1 MYKRNVSFCSYTVFN
16 DRASTLV
23 TGQLL
28 CSLSNAIFQAISLH
42 CRADLQHTVS
52 ASSRSCISIPL
63 EEACDCSAVICIHVH
78 ETLSTAF
85 VTSTMSARMTICL
98 KGYLNITCVLHQV
111 RAVFVPTNSR
121 RKEKKRKEKK
131 RKEKKRKE
139 KKRKE
144 KKRKDYTF
152 RHLINE
158 KPSVRPSCPGPTVKP

>member
-121 RKEKKRKEKK
+121 RKEKTTPFGIKLMRNQVLYQAAQVQQSN
-131 RKEKKRKE
+131 RRAP
-139 KKRKE
+139 RTMTLHDVQA
-144 KKRKDYTF
+144 R
-152 RHLINE
+152 RHNW
-158 KPSVRPSCPGPTVKP
+158 T

>member
-1 MYKRNVSFCSYTVFN
+1 
-16 DRASTLV
+16 
-23 TGQLL
+23 
-28 CSLSNAIFQAISLH
+28 
-42 CRADLQHTVS
+42 
-52 ASSRSCISIPL
+52 
-63 EEACDCSAVICIHVH
+63 
-78 ETLSTAF
+78 
-85 VTSTMSARMTICL
+85 MSARMTICL

>member
-1 MYKRNVSFCSYTVFN
+1 LYPPTV
-16 DRASTLV
+16 
-23 TGQLL
+23 
-28 CSLSNAIFQAISLH
+28 
-42 CRADLQHTVS
+42 
-52 ASSRSCISIPL
+52 
-63 EEACDCSAVICIHVH
+63 EE
-78 ETLSTAF
+78 
-85 VTSTMSARMTICL
+85 
-98 KGYLNITCVLHQV
+98 KK
-111 RAVFVPTNSR
+111 